1 MNMNRRSAIA
11 ILAFAAACPWAF
23 ASPTRAEEA
32 VRLIVGMDAG
42 GGTDINA
49 RMMAKY
55 LSRHF
60 AGTISI
66 ENDGRA
72 GGVTA
77 LQAALGEANLSVST
91 LETTN
96 ILSAAIEDNY
106 PIDLKSVALL
116 DNFVVAT
123 RVLAIRPDLGIKSVA
138 DWRDSGKTLRFG
150 TRTPTYFKG
159 VEMTLLSKL
168 WGVNVTIV
176 PGYSTSEARAAF
188 SAGELDLISGSYTS
202 TRKMTKDGAAQMLV
216 RTSDA
221 AGEDDESTN
230 MAAATDFMV
239 DDRYSGL
246 LTVVNNMNKLQ
257 LALATSTAALADAG
271 PLREAL
277 AATKLD
283 PEFQAAATEAGLVVD
298 KRSSDEIRA
307 EFNALIAD
315 FDNIRMQF
323 RKLL

>member
-1 MNMNRRSAIA
+1 MIMNRRSAIA
-11 ILAFAAACPWAF
+11 MLGLAAACPWSFSTQAK
-23 ASPTRAEEA
+23 AETDL
-32 VRLIVGMDAG
+32 RMIVGMDAG

-49 RMMAKY
+49 RLMAKF

-60 AGTISI
+60 AGDISI

-77 LQAALGEANLSVST
+77 LQAALGETTLTVST

-106 PIDLKSVALL
+106 PLDIKSVALL
-116 DNFVVAT
+116 DNFVIAT
-123 RVLAIRPDLGIKSVA
+123 RVLAIRSAIGIKSVA
-138 DWRDSGKTLRFG
+138 DWRASGKTLRFG

-176 PGYSTSEARAAF
+176 PGYSTNEARAAF

-202 TRKMTKDGAAQMLV
+202 TSKMTKDGAAQMLV

-221 AGEDDESTN
+221 AGENEESTN
-230 MAAATDFMV
+230 LPAATDFV
-239 DDRYSGL
+239 ADESYSSL

-257 LALATSTAALADAG
+257 LAFATSKASLKDAG
-271 PLREAL
+271 PLSAAL
-277 AATKLD
+277 STTKLD
-283 PEFQAAATEAGLVVD
+283 PEFQAAAAEVGLVVD
-298 KRSSDEIRA
+298 KRRSDEIRA
-307 EFNALIAD
+307 EFNALVAD
-315 FDNIRMQF
+315 FDNFRTKF